1 MKWRSGV
8 WLLAA
13 LAIGSGYA
21 TQARAGTDDRFSWS
35 GHLAKGQTIEIK
47 TVNGEIRAEPWDG
60 DHVEVTAAKN
70 WNRSDPDEVTIEVIE
85 HEGGVTICTLYP
97 GRGNHCGIGSK
108 GSMQVRRNDVSVDY
122 VVRVP
127 RGVGFAGR
135 AVNGS
140 VEANRL
146 TGAGQAIHDP
156 ANYPFRR
163 VRRRTDDIEE
173 DINSFKTDVKI
184 ERDFGTHSGFLKF
197 GLKYAERD
205 KSQDQENQNYEG
217 AVGFT
222 LADTGLYSPGPSHF
236 AEGRYEL
243 GPVLDFNGHEELFR
257 SMPGMFALDAESSAT
272 DSIATDYSIVE
283 KLTAAYGMV
292 SVDFGTTTVVAGVR
306 VEQTDADYDAFL
318 INFDDPTFDPLDPGT
333 QVSDGNDYTD
343 VLPSVH
349 ITFRPKEDV
358 VIRAAWTNTIGRP
371 NFEDVV
377 PIFEVEDDSGSSGNV
392 DLKPFASMGLDFSF
406 EKYLQPSGIV
416 SIGAFYKDID
426 NPIYTERM
434 QNVTF
439 RGIDLLSLSQPENAK
454 SGSLLGLE
462 LNWEQQFVN
471 LPAPWDGLGASV
483 NLTFVDSEVKVFG
496 RESDNLTFFKQPDT
510 IGNVALYFS
519 FGRFEARLAAT
530 YRDAYLEAI
539 GGDTTEDVYFGDH
552 TQLDFKLSFEASDSL
567 SIFGEVQNI
576 NDETR
581 REYQGRSSRMFA
593 DEIYS
598 WTALVGA
605 TYAF

>member
-1 MKWRSGV
+1 
-8 WLLAA
+8 L
-13 LAIGSGYA
+13 
-21 TQARAGTDDRFSWS
+21 
-35 GHLAKGQTIEIK
+35 
-47 TVNGEIRAEPWDG
+47 
-60 DHVEVTAAKN
+60 
-70 WNRSDPDEVTIEVIE
+70 
-85 HEGGVTICTLYP
+85 
-97 GRGNHCGIGSK
+97 
-108 GSMQVRRNDVSVDY
+108 
-122 VVRVP
+122 
-127 RGVGFAGR
+127 
-135 AVNGS
+135 
-140 VEANRL
+140 
-146 TGAGQAIHDP
+146 
-156 ANYPFRR
+156 
-163 VRRRTDDIEE
+163 
-173 DINSFKTDVKI
+173 
-184 ERDFGTHSGFLKF
+184 
-197 GLKYAERD
+197 
-205 KSQDQENQNYEG
+205 
-217 AVGFT
+217 
-222 LADTGLYSPGPSHF
+222 
-236 AEGRYEL
+236 
-243 GPVLDFNGHEELFR
+243 
-257 SMPGMFALDAESSAT
+257 
-272 DSIATDYSIVE
+272 
-283 KLTAAYGMV
+283 
-292 SVDFGTTTVVAGVR
+292 AGVR
-306 VEQTDADYDAFL
+306 VEKTDADYDAFL

-552 TQLDFKLSFEASDSL
+552 TQLDFKLSFEASDNL